1 MKNLLNKLEQKY
13 YNRKLYCRYYTERQV
28 YQEIIKDIR
37 ELKLALSLIEEKGKK
52 MCLDYT
58 FCVRECDNMLC
69 KHNKKHLE
77 ELEIGGKKVV
87 TAISWSDF
95 RDCERGEPYDPRGR

>member
-1 MKNLLNKLEQKY
+1 MKNLLDKLEKKY
-13 YNRKLYCRYYTERQV
+13 FNRKLYCRYYNERQC
-28 YQEIIKDIR
+28 YQEFIKDIR
-37 ELKLALSLIEEKGKK
+37 ELKLALSLIEEKEKK

-58 FCVRECDNMLC
+58 FCVRECEDMMC

-95 RDCERGEPYDPRGR
+95 TFCTKGEPYDPRRR